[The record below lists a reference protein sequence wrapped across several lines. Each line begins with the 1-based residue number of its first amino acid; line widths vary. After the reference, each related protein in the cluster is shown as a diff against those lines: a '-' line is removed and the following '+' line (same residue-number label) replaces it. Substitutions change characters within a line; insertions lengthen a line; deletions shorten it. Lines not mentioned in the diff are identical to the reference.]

1 MIARIWTG
9 ATRDENADAYE
20 EYMREVAMPGYTNV
34 PGHRTL
40 LMLRR
45 PRGDGST
52 ESTMLTCWDDMDC
65 ITAFAGP
72 DPELAVF
79 YPRAGQV
86 PAGPAPTVRH
96 HQAYGGSG
104 PTARGPAGRAQQC
117 VPRRRA

>member
-20 EYMREVAMPGYTNV
+20 EYMREVAVPGYTNV

-52 ESTMLTCWDDMDC
+52 EFTMLTCWDDMDS

-72 DPELAVF
+72 DPELAGF
-79 YPRAGQV
+79 YPRAKPLLAIRGLIVRPNQV
-86 PAGPAPTVRH
+86 CC
-96 HQAYGGSG
+96 S
-104 PTARGPAGRAQQC
+104 RGPPPSGHAR
-117 VPRRRA
+117 P

>member
-9 ATRDENADAYE
+9 ATRDEDADTYE
-20 EYMREVAMPGYTNV
+20 EYMRTVASPGYRNV

-52 ESTMLTCWDDMDC
+52 EFTMVTCWDDMDS

-72 DPELAVF
+72 DPERAVF
-79 YPRAGQV
+79 YPLDEELLVERDL
-86 PAGPAPTVRH
+86 TVRH
-96 HQAYGGSG
+96 YEVYGSSG
-104 PTARGPAGRAQQC
+104 LAGQ
-117 VPRRRA
+117 

>member
-9 ATRDENADAYE
+9 ATRDEDADAYA
-20 EYMREVAMPGYTNV
+20 EYMREVAVPGYTNV

-52 ESTMLTCWDDMDC
+52 EFTMLTCWDDMDS

-79 YPRAGQV
+79 YPRDEQFLADRDL
-86 PAGPAPTVRH
+86 TVRH
-96 HQAYGGSG
+96 YQVYGSSG
-104 PTARGPAGRAQQC
+104 LTARGPGGRAEHC
-117 VPRRRA
+117 

>member
-9 ATRDENADAYE
+9 ATRDEDADAYE
-20 EYMREVAMPGYTNV
+20 EYMREVAVPGYTNV

-52 ESTMLTCWDDMDC
+52 EFTMVTCWDDMDS

-72 DPELAVF
+72 DPERAVF
-79 YPRAGQV
+79 YPRDEQFLV
-86 PAGPAPTVRH
+86 DRDLTVRH
-96 HQAYGGSG
+96 YEAYGSW
-104 PTARGPAGRAQQC
+104 PDLHTRPVA
-117 VPRRRA
+117 